1 MITTIDTVT
10 IHHHTGSPLYVFC
23 PPQSSS
29 PPLSITNQFSVSM
42 HLFLF
47 GLFIGFVLFVQ
58 VLDSIYV
65 FCSFKTMGCLLIS
78 FLGWSLPVYRNIT
91 DFYKLILGPTSFLN
105 SEVLTDFFLNSSLF
119 SIYNV
124 ISYANRESF
133 TYFPIWKS
141 FISFCCSIELA
152 RTPRT
157 TLNRRDIL
165 FSLILR

>member
-1 MITTIDTVT
+1 MNLEYTIQLG
-10 IHHHTGSPLYVFC
+10 IFG
-23 PPQSSS
+23 
-29 PPLSITNQFSVSM
+29 FSVAQLVKNPLAM
-42 HLFLF
+42 QETLVQFLSWKDPLEK
-47 GLFIGFVLFVQ
+47 GQ
-58 VLDSIYV
+58 ATHS
-65 FCSFKTMGCLLIS
+65 S
-78 FLGWSLPVYRNIT
+78 

-157 TLNRRDIL
+157 TLNRSGKKRYPLFPDFKMKLYSQVSFQLQVRQLSFIKLINFLSIL
-165 FSLILR
+165 S